1 MIFVRI
7 FPAKIT
13 TVFYSEETAQ
23 DGPICRITVAA
34 SWRQSQ
40 SRAISAGI
48 CCCRLLQMSSPCQ
61 PGWQFHIHSTPRT
74 VTEVN
79 YAANYVFYLLYF
91 VARAV
96 ASVAGHYVTVFPCSS
111 ASWHY
116 FLILLCLKSIVFC
129 IANAKQLHC
138 MSIISQALCMSRF
151 SQIFPFPSF

>member
-1 MIFVRI
+1 
-7 FPAKIT
+7 
-13 TVFYSEETAQ
+13 VFYSEETAQ

-61 PGWQFHIHSTPRT
+61 PGRQFHIRSTPRT

-79 YAANYVFYLLYF
+79 YAANYVLLYF

-96 ASVAGHYVTVFPCSS
+96 ASIAGHYVTVFPCSS
-111 ASWHY
+111 AYWHY
-116 FLILLCLKSIVFC
+116 FLILLCLNSIVFC